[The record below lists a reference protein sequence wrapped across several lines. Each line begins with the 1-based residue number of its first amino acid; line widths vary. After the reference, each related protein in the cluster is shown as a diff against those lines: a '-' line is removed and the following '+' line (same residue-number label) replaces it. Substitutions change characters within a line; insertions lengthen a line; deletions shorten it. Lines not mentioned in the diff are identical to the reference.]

1 MVEKEHVLK
10 LLKQNQ
16 SFVVFGKEFVF
27 AFTWDEKRGMYE
39 EYREYKKCGWEK
51 GDDIMQVFFEGRA
64 FESYLEEGEILVHE
78 VDGKIENE
86 IVANYIRKDY
96 QERSRYLLTS
106 KKRNKFAALIQDN
119 KKALNMDRAEKL
131 ESCYNLRPQLPEEW
145 RKKEIGKREGYLLT
159 VFFHVNT
166 YKGKMESLLE
176 FL

>member
-1 MVEKEHVLK
+1 M
-10 LLKQNQ
+10 
-16 SFVVFGKEFVF
+16 
-27 AFTWDEKRGMYE
+27 
-39 EYREYKKCGWEK
+39 
-51 GDDIMQVFFEGRA
+51 
-64 FESYLEEGEILVHE
+64 
-78 VDGKIENE
+78 DGKIENE

-119 KKALNMDRAEKL
+119 KKALNIDRAEKL